1 MYRKRAIEKTILQ
14 ADRTFKAILVT
25 GARQVGKSTLLR
37 HLFEKD
43 DYYTFD
49 DPLLRQET
57 LREPG
62 LFFRNHMPPVT
73 LDEVQYIS
81 ELFSY
86 IKMECDRREEKGLI
100 RMAGSQKYH
109 LMKNISE
116 SLAGR
121 VAILDMWGLSLREWR
136 DDPFDMPFLPTE
148 NYLKERKET
157 SSRCD
162 HLWELIHRGSYPA
175 LLDQDVPWQTF
186 FSSYV
191 QTYIERDVNELTQI
205 KDKLK
210 FTQFLTVA
218 ATRTGQ
224 MLNYSSIADQLDIS
238 VSTVKEW
245 ISILETSGI
254 LYLLQPFSNSALT
267 RAIKTPKL
275 YFCDTGLACYL
286 MRYPTPEMAMN
297 GAMAGAIFETFVMA
311 EIIKSYA
318 NVGIDYRMIMSYY
331 RGKDKIRRKVE
342 GGDTAKEAEIDLI
355 IEQNGELWPVEIKMT
370 ANPRLDM
377 TNAFDVLDRIPGKT
391 RRTGTILCM
400 YETPI
405 WLSENT
411 LALPVEYI

>member
-1 MYRKRAIEKTILQ
+1 
-14 ADRTFKAILVT
+14 
-25 GARQVGKSTLLR
+25 
-37 HLFEKD
+37 
-43 DYYTFD
+43 
-49 DPLLRQET
+49 
-57 LREPG
+57 
-62 LFFRNHMPPVT
+62 MPPVT

-100 RMAGSQKYH
+100 RMTGSQKYH

-224 MLNYSSIADQLDIS
+224 MLNYSSMADQLDIS

-275 YFCDTGLACYL
+275 YFCGTGLACYL
-286 MRYPTPEMAMN
+286 MRYPTPETAMN
-297 GAMAGAIFETFVMA
+297 GAMAGAIFE
-311 EIIKSYA
+311 K
-318 NVGIDYRMIMSYY
+318 YR
-331 RGKDKIRRKVE
+331 
-342 GGDTAKEAEIDLI
+342 A
-355 IEQNGELWPVEIKMT
+355 
-370 ANPRLDM
+370 
-377 TNAFDVLDRIPGKT
+377 AF
-391 RRTGTILCM
+391 
-400 YETPI
+400 
-405 WLSENT
+405 S
-411 LALPVEYI
+411 